1 MRKKLSDPLA
11 VPSSLSPLRAQK
23 RAAFLLGLRAI
34 APGLVALTIWGI
46 VTGVAMS
53 RAGLTDQT
61 AAAMSLL
68 VYAGS
73 AQLTALPLIA
83 AAAPLWLIFAA
94 GIIVN
99 LRFVI
104 FGAALHPYFK
114 DLTWGKRL
122 FMGYLAVDIAFV
134 AFMPRFHDAPRKGTL
149 EQHWFFLGAVIP
161 SWFLWQLT
169 SLLGISLGNVVPV
182 SWSIDFAATL
192 ALLALMLP
200 LANTR
205 PIILSVLAAGVV
217 AWLAQTLPLRLGLL
231 AAVVT
236 GIVVGMW
243 VEAKQHEG
251 GRV

>member
-1 MRKKLSDPLA
+1 MA
-11 VPSSLSPLRAQK
+11 VPSSLRPLREQK

-217 AWLAQTLPLRLGLL
+217 AWVAQTLPLRLGLL

-243 VEAKQHEG
+243 VEAKQQSG

>member
-1 MRKKLSDPLA
+1 MSDPLA
-11 VPSSLSPLRAQK
+11 APSSLSPLREQK

-161 SWFLWQLT
+161 SWFLWQIT

-217 AWLAQTLPLRLGLL
+217 AWVAQTLPLRLGLL

-243 VEAKQHEG
+243 VEAKQQS
-251 GRV
+251 GRRA